1 MSANYNIDSDSDEDD
16 VEAVAAIANSTT
28 WHLHDI
34 EKLKEQTSELLDP
47 TWKDTRNKHLL
58 NKMLELE
65 QPTITVKMIDFL
77 LQEGVCDSLMSFIT
91 LNAPDSVR
99 PAPTD
104 THSAA
109 LKKSYRAVILLSPD
123 NPTEA
128 LNSFLSKKA
137 ALITKRI
144 FDIFLMDSAGS
155 FYHSYRLLESLLRC
169 YPSEVFEG
177 LCSDGKAKERI
188 TNMLRFIG
196 FPPVCELLVML
207 LALTP
212 VPRTGTL
219 YTACSKNRWIFLD
232 EMNNWNFMLQIAK
245 VVANPDQHCALNS
258 FVNADQ
264 HSTAAAQLLQEIIEK
279 ISLEESGESL
289 LVPIGS
295 NSEIIDTLMDGI
307 VKPRVNTAD
316 GMRRSCARMICFML
330 RRAADMEILCYNHHP
345 NGAPPSAT
353 YVPNRLFN
361 LRESIVNHVRARLT
375 DVLTLMHTFDSFH
388 HEHKTAHKYSNYEVA
403 KPFTSLRA
411 MAIEVIVLM
420 VESEE
425 TVASAILTVDTWKL
439 FITWVL
445 QYAHN
450 NVFHA
455 LFYRIVF
462 AVLRQE
468 QEDAQRVLFQKAK
481 FASFLIENFL
491 PYSVGITKD
500 AVKAAA
506 TAADKDLVA
515 RRIACRGLIMNCANA
530 IRLQI
535 NSQATAPGNSV
546 YLKNF
551 FQTHPTWKDFQPKL
565 ATATEQQLK
574 FGMGVEIDASTDVKV
589 GNERGGM
596 GGNPAE
602 DAHAMM
608 NEDPQVRFAKSLGFY
623 EDAEWTLNRA
633 SLGNKDDLVMN
644 RRRSFEE
651 GYGSFS
657 DYQDD
662 SPQVVV
668 DEIDMAR
675 KKSPNTSPYGK
686 TPPLPPS

>member
-1 MSANYNIDSDSDEDD
+1 
-16 VEAVAAIANSTT
+16 
-28 WHLHDI
+28 
-34 EKLKEQTSELLDP
+34 
-47 TWKDTRNKHLL
+47 
-58 NKMLELE
+58 
-65 QPTITVKMIDFL
+65 
-77 LQEGVCDSLMSFIT
+77 
-91 LNAPDSVR
+91 
-99 PAPTD
+99 
-104 THSAA
+104 
-109 LKKSYRAVILLSPD
+109 
-123 NPTEA
+123 
-128 LNSFLSKKA
+128 
-137 ALITKRI
+137 
-144 FDIFLMDSAGS
+144 MDSAGS

-307 VKPRVNTAD
+307 VKPRVNAAD

-462 AVLRQE
+462 AVLRC
-468 QEDAQRVLFQKAK
+468 DF
-481 FASFLIENFL
+481 FL
-491 PYSVGITKD
+491 K
-500 AVKAAA
+500 
-506 TAADKDLVA
+506 
-515 RRIACRGLIMNCANA
+515 ACR
-530 IRLQI
+530 
-535 NSQATAPGNSV
+535 
-546 YLKNF
+546 
-551 FQTHPTWKDFQPKL
+551 
-565 ATATEQQLK
+565 QL
-574 FGMGVEIDASTDVKV
+574 
-589 GNERGGM
+589 
-596 GGNPAE
+596 
-602 DAHAMM
+602 
-608 NEDPQVRFAKSLGFY
+608 
-623 EDAEWTLNRA
+623 
-633 SLGNKDDLVMN
+633 
-644 RRRSFEE
+644 
-651 GYGSFS
+651 
-657 DYQDD
+657 
-662 SPQVVV
+662 
-668 DEIDMAR
+668 
-675 KKSPNTSPYGK
+675 
-686 TPPLPPS
+686 